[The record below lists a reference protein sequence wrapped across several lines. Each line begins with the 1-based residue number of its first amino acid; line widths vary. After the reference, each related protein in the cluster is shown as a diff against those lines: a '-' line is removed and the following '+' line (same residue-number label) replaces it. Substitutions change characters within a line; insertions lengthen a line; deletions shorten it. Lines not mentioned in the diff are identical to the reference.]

1 MHFPQSF
8 FQTGPLFSDEY
19 DLNGNENFDDEN
31 NNFFSTQTLL
41 RRKRV
46 TAKQFHFPSQTFLRY
61 FWYARFGLIV
71 CAEPC
76 GGRNDDVDGFL
87 RKVRSMGTTIPT
99 DDHGGFRRR
108 GQQQQQQ
115 RQREENSYYWYRR
128 GGGGGGRG
136 RIPKPR
142 EGRGGGGRGG
152 AKFYRHFSPSSS
164 FRGDATR
171 GLGGGVGGA
180 GFRHHRDE
188 GASSGED
195 GGAWSMVPLISASSR
210 SSSSTCS
217 SSQISSYGGM
227 NIPYYGSPYDFE
239 AAFGLSPSFRR
250 IGGGQSSTKRRLRR
264 LEERIALGIN
274 LDENGIPFDR
284 ELTEE
289 QRERLFEFRAFKKE
303 LERSE
308 PFVENAEALGLFLEY
323 EEEKN
328 VLLLG
333 CGTSSSSSSSSLSGS
348 PSSTTTA
355 VHSSS
360 SKSGSDNTND
370 ENTDST
376 DDDDDENKEDND
388 EDERENRYHQ
398 NDKND
403 SNDIENEHSCFDL
416 ETFVKDVA
424 ERLHVDDDSIDS
436 ETEYKDG
443 NSKGTSS
450 GVSSLDVSHEQQ

>member
-1 MHFPQSF
+1 
-8 FQTGPLFSDEY
+8 
-19 DLNGNENFDDEN
+19 
-31 NNFFSTQTLL
+31 
-41 RRKRV
+41 
-46 TAKQFHFPSQTFLRY
+46 
-61 FWYARFGLIV
+61 
-71 CAEPC
+71 
-76 GGRNDDVDGFL
+76 
-87 RKVRSMGTTIPT
+87 
-99 DDHGGFRRR
+99 
-108 GQQQQQQ
+108 
-115 RQREENSYYWYRR
+115 
-128 GGGGGGRG
+128 
-136 RIPKPR
+136 
-142 EGRGGGGRGG
+142 
-152 AKFYRHFSPSSS
+152 
-164 FRGDATR
+164 
-171 GLGGGVGGA
+171 
-180 GFRHHRDE
+180 
-188 GASSGED
+188 
-195 GGAWSMVPLISASSR
+195 MVPLISASSR

-303 LERSE
+303 LQRGE

-333 CGTSSSSSSSSLSGS
+333 CGTS
-348 PSSTTTA
+348 PD
-355 VHSSS
+355 
-360 SKSGSDNTND
+360 K
-370 ENTDST
+370 
-376 DDDDDENKEDND
+376 DD
-388 EDERENRYHQ
+388 DERENRHYQ

>member
-1 MHFPQSF
+1 
-8 FQTGPLFSDEY
+8 
-19 DLNGNENFDDEN
+19 
-31 NNFFSTQTLL
+31 
-41 RRKRV
+41 
-46 TAKQFHFPSQTFLRY
+46 
-61 FWYARFGLIV
+61 
-71 CAEPC
+71 
-76 GGRNDDVDGFL
+76 
-87 RKVRSMGTTIPT
+87 
-99 DDHGGFRRR
+99 
-108 GQQQQQQ
+108 
-115 RQREENSYYWYRR
+115 
-128 GGGGGGRG
+128 
-136 RIPKPR
+136 
-142 EGRGGGGRGG
+142 
-152 AKFYRHFSPSSS
+152 
-164 FRGDATR
+164 
-171 GLGGGVGGA
+171 
-180 GFRHHRDE
+180 
-188 GASSGED
+188 
-195 GGAWSMVPLISASSR
+195 
-210 SSSSTCS
+210 
-217 SSQISSYGGM
+217 M

-303 LERSE
+303 LQRGD

-333 CGTSSSSSSSSLSGS
+333 CGTS
-348 PSSTTTA
+348 PD
-355 VHSSS
+355 
-360 SKSGSDNTND
+360 K
-370 ENTDST
+370 
-376 DDDDDENKEDND
+376 DD
-388 EDERENRYHQ
+388 DERENRHYQ

>member
-1 MHFPQSF
+1 MFPTTKTTTNDRDATFPSPFFAFHQTSMHFPRSF

-108 GQQQQQQ
+108 GPTTTTTTTT
-115 RQREENSYYWYRR
+115 
-128 GGGGGGRG
+128 GGKLVLLVPTRWWGGGGRG

-227 NIPYYGSPYDFE
+227 NIPYYGSPY
-239 AAFGLSPSFRR
+239 
-250 IGGGQSSTKRRLRR
+250 
-264 LEERIALGIN
+264 
-274 LDENGIPFDR
+274 
-284 ELTEE
+284 
-289 QRERLFEFRAFKKE
+289 EF
-303 LERSE
+303 
-308 PFVENAEALGLFLEY
+308 
-323 EEEKN
+323 
-328 VLLLG
+328 
-333 CGTSSSSSSSSLSGS
+333 
-348 PSSTTTA
+348 
-355 VHSSS
+355 
-360 SKSGSDNTND
+360 
-370 ENTDST
+370 
-376 DDDDDENKEDND
+376 
-388 EDERENRYHQ
+388 
-398 NDKND
+398 
-403 SNDIENEHSCFDL
+403 
-416 ETFVKDVA
+416 
-424 ERLHVDDDSIDS
+424 
-436 ETEYKDG
+436 
-443 NSKGTSS
+443 
-450 GVSSLDVSHEQQ
+450 